1 MNPATT
7 WGPLI
12 VIFGVTAVKELVDD
26 LGRAAEDRV
35 ANSRSYEVV
44 RSGELLTVRAPAR
57 RPRRHGAWPM

>member
-26 LGRAAEDRV
+26 LGRASEDRV
-35 ANSRSYEVV
+35 ANARPYEVV
-44 RSGELLTVRAPAR
+44 RNSRVEKVSPTR
-57 RPRRHGAWPM
+57 RRTS